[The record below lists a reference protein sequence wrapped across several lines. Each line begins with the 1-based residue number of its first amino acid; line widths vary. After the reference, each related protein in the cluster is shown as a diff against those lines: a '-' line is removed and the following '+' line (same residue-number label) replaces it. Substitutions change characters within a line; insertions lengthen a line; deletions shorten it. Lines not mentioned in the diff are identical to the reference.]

1 MQMSKTGAGD
11 GAKTNQEKIAELH
24 ALRQALF
31 GPLPLQGSAFSQWAE
46 FDEDLAIKVSEFFV
60 GGLYQRTVLT
70 QRERE
75 LCAIAALTA
84 IRAEHELKAHVKA
97 ALNVGATPQEVG
109 EVIFQMITYAG
120 MPAFVE
126 GLKAARDVLVERGDW
141 KR

>member
-1 MQMSKTGAGD
+1 MMSKADAATSER
-11 GAKTNQEKIAELH
+11 TNQEKIADLH
-24 ALRQALF
+24 EKRQAIF
-31 GPLPLQGSAFSQWAE
+31 GPFPLEGSAFSQWAE

-75 LCAIAALTA
+75 LCAVAALTA
-84 IRAEHELKAHVKA
+84 IRAEQELRAHVKA
-97 ALNVGATPQEVG
+97 ALNVGATPTEIG

-126 GLKAARDVLVERGDW
+126 ALKVARGVLVERGDW